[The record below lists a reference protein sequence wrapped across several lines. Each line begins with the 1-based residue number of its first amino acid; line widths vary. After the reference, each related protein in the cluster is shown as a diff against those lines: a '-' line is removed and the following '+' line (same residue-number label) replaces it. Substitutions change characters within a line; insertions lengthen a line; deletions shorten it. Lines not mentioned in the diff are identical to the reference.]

1 MEQNTENT
9 ISIPELAASVGLSRR
24 QLERLFMEKA
34 KMSPAH
40 VYRKFRLDRAK
51 HLLTQTDASLIEIA
65 LEVGF
70 ESAGHFSR
78 TFAKTFGQSPRQMR
92 ATLPK

>member
-1 MEQNTENT
+1 
-9 ISIPELAASVGLSRR
+9 
-24 QLERLFMEKA
+24 LFMEKA
-34 KMSPAH
+34 KMSPAL
-40 VYRKFRLDRAK
+40 VYRKFRLERAK

-78 TFAKTFGQSPRQMR
+78 IFARTYGQTPSKLR
-92 ATLPK
+92 AQHAT